1 MTFDENNNEQTLA
14 DAAAKPIAFCQ
25 NCGKP
30 LDEQTVRVVGPAVYC
45 EPCLAAKLG
54 GASAGSAAP
63 GADPAATPGSAWHW
77 TNHANWIPPTGPNP
91 GLAGLLGVIPGVGAM
106 YNEQYAKGI
115 FHLIVFAVLISLS
128 HASDLFGLFAFG
140 WICYMVIEAHHTARA
155 RRDGTVLPNPFGLN
169 DLGER
174 LGFGRAWP
182 GTNVPPGAQ
191 SAAAAGTPVYPPP
204 AAADPAANPYTAPEY
219 SAAGYTAPGYTA
231 PGYVPPAAPWGAP
244 VEGFDRQGFRAAAE
258 QQHAYWTNFGS
269 QFGSNYAQTAPPVPP
284 YGVPYVP
291 VAPAGVADV
300 PFVAKPSRFPAG
312 AVWLIGLGIVFLLS
326 TTGVFQTLF
335 GWSLVG
341 FVLIGLAVWIFL
353 RRMMDR
359 GAGLVN
365 DGSAG
370 YGLRVVRALWASVWL
385 FAVGV
390 LLLLNEF
397 DIVQWHRSWPLF
409 IILAGVMGLLQR
421 AASSSAA
428 SSYAPAS
435 YGAPVG
441 ASPTATAPAVSAYSI
456 VPTTHEPLAR
466 TEDERD
472 TRSHEGDL

>member
-1 MTFDENNNEQTLA
+1 MTFDENKVEQTPD
-14 DAAAKPIAFCQ
+14 DAAAKPVAFCQ

-54 GASAGSAAP
+54 GAPTGS
-63 GADPAATPGSAWHW
+63 TVPGSGPTTGGPTWQW
-77 TNHANWIPPTGPNP
+77 TSHANWIPPTGPNP

-140 WICYMVIEAHHTARA
+140 WVCYMVIEAHHTARA

-182 GTNVPPGAQ
+182 GASV
-191 SAAAAGTPVYPPP
+191 PP
-204 AAADPAANPYTAPEY
+204 AAAATAAGAPVYPSPPPADSAANPYTAPDY
-219 SAAGYTAPGYTA
+219 AGT
-231 PGYVPPAAPWGAP
+231 GYVPPATPWGAST
-244 VEGFDRQGFRAAAE
+244 EAFDREGARAAAE
-258 QQHAYWTNFGS
+258 QQHAYWTKFGS
-269 QFGSNYAQTAPPVPP
+269 QFGSSYGSNYGQTTPPVPP
-284 YGVPYVP
+284 APPYGMPYAPIPP
-291 VAPAGVADV
+291 VGVADV
-300 PFVAKPSRFPAG
+300 PFAPKPSRFPVG
-312 AVWLIGLGIVFLLS
+312 AVWLIGLGTIFLLS

-353 RRMMDR
+353 RRMMDT
-359 GAGLVN
+359 GAPFGN
-365 DGSAG
+365 DGSAA
-370 YGLRVVRALWASVWL
+370 YSLRVVRALWPSVWV

-428 SSYAPAS
+428 SAYAANP
-435 YGAPVG
+435 YGAPV
-441 ASPTATAPAVSAYSI
+441 APQPAATAAAAGNPYSI
-456 VPTTHEPLAR
+456 VSTMREPLAP

-472 TRSHEGDL
+472 TRSHEGDR